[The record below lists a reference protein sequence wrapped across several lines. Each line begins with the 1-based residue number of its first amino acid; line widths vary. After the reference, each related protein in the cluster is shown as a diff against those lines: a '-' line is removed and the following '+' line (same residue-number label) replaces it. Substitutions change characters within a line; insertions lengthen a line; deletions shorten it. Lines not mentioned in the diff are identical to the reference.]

1 MMIVCDFSPL
11 PVRLLFLPQS
21 RHCRYHSDG
30 AGPLTLHC
38 RYHSDE
44 GQTFLIIFQKE
55 KRNKNKKIPETIE

>member
-21 RHCRYHSDG
+21 R
-30 AGPLTLHC
+30 HC